1 MPLKSIELQLRK
13 TSISKTK
20 HRMQN
25 SMTHELR
32 EKTDV
37 SGVETNKGWSTMQR
51 YPNQFGWWEQL
62 TRAEQI
68 GQKGFPCYAGW
79 AASAAL
85 WPCLEQVGASLHQ
98 PLPWTSHSRRVWGE
112 VSWSPSWYSVLVSFF
127 IFINASRRNRT
138 KHIPVFGASV
148 LKHLPEFLLT

>member
-1 MPLKSIELQLRK
+1 MPLKSVELQLRK

-20 HRMQN
+20 RRMQN

-32 EKTDV
+32 EKMDV
-37 SGVETNKGWSTMQR
+37 SGVETNKGWSTMQS

-68 GQKGFPCYAGW
+68 GQKGSPRYAGW
-79 AASAAL
+79 AASAAS
-85 WPCLEQVGASLHQ
+85 WPCLEQAGASLHQ
-98 PLPWTSHSRRVWGE
+98 PLTWTSHNRRVWRE
-112 VSWSPSWYSVLVSFF
+112 VSCSASFRDLILF
-127 IFINASRRNRT
+127 VFINVFRRNKT
-138 KHIPVFGASV
+138 KHTPVFRASV